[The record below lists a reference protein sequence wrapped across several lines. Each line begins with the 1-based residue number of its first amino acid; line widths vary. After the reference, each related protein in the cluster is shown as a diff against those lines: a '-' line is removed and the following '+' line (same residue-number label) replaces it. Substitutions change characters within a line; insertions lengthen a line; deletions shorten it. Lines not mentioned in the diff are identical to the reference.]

1 MVTGE
6 NHPQPPAT
14 LLPHCA
20 LQVTPSDDGSF
31 ATVTL
36 TGTEAVLTS
45 EVGGVC
51 VNESVGETGEATMV
65 VNAAAAF
72 EGVVAAE
79 EALIVTRPPVGTD
92 AGAV

>member
-1 MVTGE
+1 VVTGE

-20 LQVTPSDDGSF
+20 LQVTPSDEGSS
-31 ATVTL
+31 ATAAL
-36 TGTEAVLTS
+36 TEVEAVLTS
-45 EVGGVC
+45 EAGGVC

-65 VNAAAAF
+65 VNVTAAF

-79 EALIVTRPPVGTD
+79 EAVIVTRPPVGTD